1 MGSLETL
8 LERPEFIHASIN
20 HFPLVGLLVAAVA
33 LAISAIA
40 ANRGAMRISLVLVA
54 LLALSVWPVYHY
66 GEEGYDRALS
76 MADEPGAAFLDYH
89 KAIAERWVFLY
100 FATAGAAALGL
111 AAAWKWPRS
120 LRAVSAAS
128 VGLSAACLVAGTIIA
143 HSGGEVR
150 HREFRTGPPPA
161 VPEAPPS

>member
-8 LERPEFIHASIN
+8 LDRPEFIHAAIN
-20 HFPLVGLLVAAVA
+20 HFPLVGLFVAALG

-40 ANRGAMRISLVLVA
+40 GNRGAMRMGLVLVA
-54 LLALSVWPVYHY
+54 LLALSVWPVYHF
-66 GEEGYDRALS
+66 GEGGYDRARS

-89 KAIAERWVFLY
+89 KAIAERWIFVY
-100 FATAGAAALGL
+100 FVTAGAAGL
-111 AAAWKWPRS
+111 SLVAAWKWPRS

-128 VGLSAACLVAGTIIA
+128 VGLSAACLVAGVIIA

-161 VPEAPPS
+161 VPEAPES